1 MAVTGRRDSH
11 PGADLGLSDADLIE
25 MYRYVALA
33 RAVDERMWI
42 LNRAGRIPFVISGQG
57 HEGAQVGIAW
67 AFERGHDWIA
77 PFYRSIAT
85 CLTFGMSPRD
95 IMTAQYAT
103 ASDPSSGGRQMPGHY
118 GSHQHNIVS
127 VSSPVATQLLHAV
140 GIALAAK
147 IRKTG
152 QVAMASMGE
161 GSSNQ
166 GDVHEGLNFAAIHKL
181 PFVLVVENNG
191 YAISVPAAMQLAVPD
206 VADRAAGYGIPG
218 VVVDGSDVLAC
229 YAAARDAVARARAG
243 DGPSLIE
250 AKVTR
255 LTGHSSDDQQTKYR
269 SEEELASERGHDA
282 LPRFKGELRDAG
294 VLTDEIEAR
303 LTTEIAAAVDDATE
317 YGESQP
323 DPDPAMATRFVYAED
338 AHDQDAPEVAG

>member
-1 MAVTGRRDSH
+1 MAVTSGKDSH
-11 PGADLGLSDADLIE
+11 LGASLGLSDADLIE
-25 MYRYVALA
+25 MYRLVALA
-33 RAVDERMWI
+33 RALDERMWV

-67 AFERGHDWIA
+67 AFQKGHDWIA

-95 IMTAQYAT
+95 ILTAQYAT
-103 ASDPSSGGRQMPGHY
+103 ATDPSSGGRQMPGHY
-118 GSHQHNIVS
+118 GRHTHKIVA
-127 VSSPVATQLLHAV
+127 VSPPVATQLLHAV
-140 GIALAAK
+140 EIALAAK

-152 QVAMASMGE
+152 QVAMTSMGE

-181 PFVLVVENNG
+181 PFVFVVENNG
-191 YAISVPAAMQLAVPD
+191 YAISVPAAMQVSVAD
-206 VADRAAGYGIPG
+206 VAARASGYGIPG

-255 LTGHSSDDQQTKYR
+255 LTAHS
-269 SEEELASERGHDA
+269 
-282 LPRFKGELRDAG
+282 
-294 VLTDEIEAR
+294 
-303 LTTEIAAAVDDATE
+303 
-317 YGESQP
+317 
-323 DPDPAMATRFVYAED
+323 
-338 AHDQDAPEVAG
+338 